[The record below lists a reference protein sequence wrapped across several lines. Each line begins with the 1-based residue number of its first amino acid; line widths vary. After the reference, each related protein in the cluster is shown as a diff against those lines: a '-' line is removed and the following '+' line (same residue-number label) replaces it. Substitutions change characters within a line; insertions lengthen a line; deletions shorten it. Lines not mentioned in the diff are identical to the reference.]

1 MFVTRRDGKVDWSSV
16 EDAERSRVPL
26 QDRLHHEA
34 DERAAM
40 REKMKRDLEAQEMS
54 SYPFKPSINPRSN
67 AILNMNAYKP
77 IHERIED
84 LQKQNLPVYIN
95 GDCKPK
101 KIILILHFN
110 QKLASRVDN

>member
-34 DERAAM
+34 DARAAM

-54 SYPFKPSINPRSN
+54 SYPFKPSINPPINPRFMNTRCGSN
-67 AILNMNAYKP
+67 GNK
-77 IHERIED
+77 
-84 LQKQNLPVYIN
+84 
-95 GDCKPK
+95 
-101 KIILILHFN
+101 
-110 QKLASRVDN
+110 